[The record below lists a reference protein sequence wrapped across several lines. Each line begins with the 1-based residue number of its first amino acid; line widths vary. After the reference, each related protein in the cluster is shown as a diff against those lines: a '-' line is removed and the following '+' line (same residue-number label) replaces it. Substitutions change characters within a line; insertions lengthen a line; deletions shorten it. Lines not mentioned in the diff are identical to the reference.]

1 MAFQLNLS
9 AWAEGGTVPTLHT
22 CDGANISPA
31 VEWSGE
37 PAGTQSFVLIM
48 DDPDAPG
55 ATWNHWLLYDLSP
68 SVRVLAQG
76 YKAGHLGVSGTNDF
90 GKLGYGGPCPP
101 RGDGPHRYFLKLY
114 AVDVPSLGLKHGA
127 KRAQL
132 DHAVKGHILAE
143 TQYMGRYQRK

>member
-48 DDPDAPG
+48 DDPDAPDG
-55 ATWNHWLLYDLSP
+55 TWNHWVLYDLSP
-68 SVRVLAQG
+68 SVHVLAQG
-76 YKAGHLGVSGTNDF
+76 YKAGHLGARSDLATATRFRRSLTRRTGRV
-90 GKLGYGGPCPP
+90 
-101 RGDGPHRYFLKLY
+101 RGRVRRLL
-114 AVDVPSLGLKHGA
+114 S
-127 KRAQL
+127 
-132 DHAVKGHILAE
+132 
-143 TQYMGRYQRK
+143 